1 MCVCVS
7 EREREREEGG
17 VTSQHSMFN
26 IIERE
31 HMPPNRVCSLGPEL
45 VQFQDRGWQGMA
57 PGQAM
62 HCEGIVYVWM
72 GLGKDKQGQREGLWG
87 GGSGRGVAMGRCEWQ
102 EVWQWG
108 GGSGRRCG
116 NGEVGVAG
124 VWLRDVMV
132 LFSCTNRTSMV

>member
-1 MCVCVS
+1 MCVC
-7 EREREREEGG
+7 EREEGG

-31 HMPPNRVCSLGPEL
+31 HMPPNRVCSSGPEL
-45 VQFQDRGWQGMA
+45 VQFQDRGWQGMG

-72 GLGKDKQGQREGLWG
+72 GLGKDKRGQWVGLWG
-87 GGSGRGVAMGRCEWQ
+87 GGSGRGCGNGEVGVAGGVAMGRWEWQ

-108 GGSGRRCG
+108 GGSGR
-116 NGEVGVAG
+116 GVAKRCDG
-124 VWLRDVMV
+124 SIQLHKSYQYGLMY
-132 LFSCTNRTSMV
+132 